1 MHPCRCCNEYVWMTE
16 DNALLSPRLHHAPP
30 LENHF
35 LVDGKNSAGEPR
47 PEFPVQPMV
56 QFFPKPRIL
65 LKLDAVPNFG
75 KSNRAQIELLRGLR
89 IRPSLHFW
97 VGLGFAQFGHDI
109 GVHQTSVQRST
120 LRTGPWM
127 GSRPNSSRL
136 RGEPDK
142 RSCRVGAPLGARSC
156 SNSSAETT
164 TTALRPFTVT
174 RCGCPAAARRTT
186 LLSSAFASPSFQTG
200 SDAWEGTFRSR
211 FAMKKFFVTKLVK
224 RMLSHGQLSMPS
236 LIPGLGDRFSR
247 QARQAAMPGIIA
259 CWLVRIPSERR
270 WRDLDDLPR
279 HAGAMACKFPS
290 AAPPFFPIWITMPP
304 TSASTPCCLRAGP

>member
-1 MHPCRCCNEYVWMTE
+1 MPTRECAASAPLRP
-16 DNALLSPRLHHAPP
+16 ALGAAPPGGGNAPP

-56 QFFPKPRIL
+56 QFLPKPRIL

-75 KSNRAQIELLRGLR
+75 KSDCAQIEFLRGLR

-97 VGLGFAQFGHDI
+97 VGFGFAQFGHDI

-136 RGEPDK
+136 RGDPDK
-142 RSCRVGAPLGARSC
+142 RACRVGAPLGARSR

-174 RCGCPAAARRTT
+174 RCGCPVAARRTT
-186 LLSSAFASPSFQTG
+186 LLSLAFASPSFQTG
-200 SDAWEGTFRSR
+200 SDAWEGAFRSR
-211 FAMKKFFVTKLVK
+211 FAMTKFFVTNLVK
-224 RMLSHGQLSMPS
+224 RMLSHGQLSMPPNPRLRNRRS
-236 LIPGLGDRFSR
+236 PLQGIPCKVFPTAAWLRHLRRPRSQGPPAAGRAIHIRGLG
-247 QARQAAMPGIIA
+247 QCPP
-259 CWLVRIPSERR
+259 W
-270 WRDLDDLPR
+270 
-279 HAGAMACKFPS
+279 FPD
-290 AAPPFFPIWITMPP
+290 
-304 TSASTPCCLRAGP
+304 